1 MTPGAWAV
9 EGEGEAGHDQ
19 LSLEVREMT
28 SRLPRRT
35 VLGGM
40 IGGVALAAAGTGAGS
55 ALAAGRAPG
64 AAGQAAGPEPYVPV
78 AVGAGGGPAGTDRVH
93 VLKVGPGT
101 ATTVLVLVPG
111 MFGAANDFRLLAR
124 DLVAAVPGLQVW
136 ALDRREENLADRTGF
151 TGPDPLSY
159 YLGGHYRTQ
168 DPAASPFA
176 ARWGLPLT
184 LADLRAVVRSAGRGG
199 RRVVLGGHSWGATT
213 AMAYAAWDF
222 DGCPGYRD
230 LAGLVAV
237 DGGVLGAFDGTGDPV
252 HDSPEEVRERLA
264 AIDAGAV
271 FDLTLSGVGLG
282 SRAESTQIWYQLA
295 GHYALHDPDGTSVL
309 QPRLPDALRLPYTV
323 TNAALLGF
331 FVDAGF
337 GWPNAITVHS
347 GHLADSGDVRGWVD
361 AGITPIGRVAAA
373 YAGPVPTVWEWY
385 WPARLSVDLDV
396 ADAYTDTPL
405 TRSLGLRL
413 HHADRLD
420 VPLYAFG
427 TSQAKGTI
435 EEAARRVVAGSR
447 IPYATYETDTG
458 MNHLDPLF
466 AAPGHNTLTRT
477 LAEFLKGP
485 AAR

>member
-1 MTPGAWAV
+1 
-9 EGEGEAGHDQ
+9 
-19 LSLEVREMT
+19 MT

-40 IGGVALAAAGTGAGS
+40 IGGLALASAAAGTGAGS
-55 ALAAGRAPG
+55 ALAAARAPG
-64 AAGQAAGPEPYVPV
+64 ATGQGTGPEPYVPV

-93 VLKVGPGT
+93 VLKVGPDT
-101 ATTVLVLVPG
+101 AGTVLVLVPG

-136 ALDRREENLADRTGF
+136 ALDRREENLADRSGF
-151 TGPDPLSY
+151 AAPDPVGY
-159 YLGGHYRTQ
+159 YLDGHYRTQ

-176 ARWGLPLT
+176 ASWGLSLT
-184 LADLRAVVRSAGRGG
+184 LEDLRAVVRAAGRGG

-230 LAGLVAV
+230 LAGLVV
-237 DGGVLGAFDGTGDPV
+237 IDGGVRGAFDGTGDPV
-252 HDSPEEVRERLA
+252 ADSPEQVRERLA

-295 GHYALHDPDGTSVL
+295 GHYALHDPDGPSVL

-323 TNAALLGF
+323 TNAGLLGVL
-331 FVDAGF
+331 VDAGF
-337 GWPNAITVHS
+337 GWPNSITVHS

-361 AGITPIGRVAAA
+361 TGITPIARVAAA
-373 YAGPVPTVWEWY
+373 YAGPVPAVWEWY
-385 WPARLSVDLDV
+385 WPARLSIDLDV
-396 ADAYTDTPL
+396 TDAYTDSAL
-405 TRSLGLRL
+405 ARSLDLRL

-420 VPLYAFG
+420 IPLYAFG
-427 TSQAKGTI
+427 TSYAKGTI
-435 EEAARRVVAGSR
+435 EEAARTVVADSR
-447 IPYATYETDTG
+447 IPYATYETDNG

-466 AAPGHNTLTRT
+466 AAPAHNTLTRT
-477 LAEFLKGP
+477 LAVFLNGP
-485 AAR
+485 AGH